1 MFVWHNSSEQIVQS
15 KYCEVRREWTIW
27 SRDTVFFMVWKKLGV
42 ILHSLD
48 ISLDLIGSQC

>member
-27 SRDTVFFMVWKKLGV
+27 SRDTVFFMVWKKIGV

-48 ISLDLIGSQC
+48 ISLDIIGS